1 MKKVFLIILTLLI
14 SLNIGIVQINANAD
28 ELTDNISDQLENIDL
43 EALEDYYSAL
53 ELSPNDGGIIK
64 VITDMLNGKYTQ
76 DYNNFFDFV
85 KDIIFLEVKTYLPIL
100 ISVLAIAIFCGIMQA
115 LRSSFNFE
123 GVGDVVFFVC
133 LLAIILLL
141 SKQIIG
147 FYKNTKNTIE
157 NISKLTE
164 ILSPIIL
171 SLMIACGGNVSAS
184 VYSPTVG
191 FLSGGV
197 INVFKNVVLPLVG
210 IVLIFSLL
218 SNITTSVKLNKFTEF
233 FSGVI
238 KWVIGIIVTI
248 FTLFISLQGIASA
261 TFDGVS
267 IKAAKYTIS
276 NSIPIVGGFLRDGF
290 DLVVAGSVLI
300 KNAVGISVVIA
311 LFYTILVPVFS
322 MLTFSILLKFV
333 SAVSESVSDARIS
346 AVFMAL
352 SKCISYL
359 IAVLLTVAFMLF
371 IVVLLMIFSANA
383 FI

>member
-14 SLNIGIVQINANAD
+14 SLNIGIVQINASAD
-28 ELTDNISDQLENIDL
+28 ELSDNISDQLENIDL

-64 VITDMLNGKYTQ
+64 VITDMLNGKYTH

-85 KDIIFLEVKTYLPIL
+85 QDIIFLEVKTYLPIL

-115 LRSSFNFE
+115 LRSSFNFD

-133 LLAIILLL
+133 LLGIILLL
-141 SKQIIG
+141 SKQIIS

-164 ILSPIIL
+164 IMSPIIL

-197 INVFKNVVLPLVG
+197 INVFKNVILPLVG